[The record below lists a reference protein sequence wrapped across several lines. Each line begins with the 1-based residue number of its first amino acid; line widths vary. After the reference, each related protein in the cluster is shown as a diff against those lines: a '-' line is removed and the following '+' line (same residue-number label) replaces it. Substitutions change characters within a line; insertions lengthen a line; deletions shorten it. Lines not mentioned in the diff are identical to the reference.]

1 MVWANPMSGTPRRK
15 FLRTLLASGVGAVV
29 ARPLLAASPMTSLL
43 TRKIPSSG
51 EAVPVIGLGTW
62 QAFDIRDDAP
72 ARADAVQTLRVFFEQ
87 GLRVIDTSPMYG
99 AAEGVVGELLASAR
113 DPRAFVATKVWT
125 TGAEAGRRQIEAS
138 FKLLRREQLDL
149 IQVHNLV
156 DLDTQLK
163 TLAQLKHAG
172 RVRYVGVTH
181 YTASA
186 HAALVRAIE
195 RGGIDFVQVNYSL
208 AERDAERT
216 VLPAAA
222 AHGVAVL
229 VNRPLGEGSI
239 LARTRTRELPDF
251 AAELGARS
259 WAQFALK
266 WIVGHP
272 AVTCVIPGTRNPK
285 HLLDNAGAG
294 SGAAPDAALRAR
306 MAAAFDAA

>member
-1 MVWANPMSGTPRRK
+1 MPHPTRRQ
-15 FLRTLLASGVGAVV
+15 FLQTALASGAGALV
-29 ARPLLAASPMTSLL
+29 ARPLLSATPAMDVI

-51 EAVPVIGLGTW
+51 EALPIIGLGTW
-62 QAFDIRDDAP
+62 QAFDIRNDST
-72 ARADAVQTLRVFFEQ
+72 ARADAARTLRVFFEQ

-99 AAEGVVGELLASAR
+99 AAEGVVGELLAGEPS
-113 DPRAFVATKVWT
+113 PGAFVATKVWT
-125 TGAEAGRRQIEAS
+125 TGADAGRRQIEAS
-138 FKLLRREQLDL
+138 FRLLRRERLDL

-163 TLAQLKHAG
+163 TLMQLKHEG
-172 RVRYVGVTH
+172 RIRYIGVTH

-186 HAALVRAIE
+186 HAALVRSIE

-208 AERDAERT
+208 AERDADKT

-229 VNRPLGEGSI
+229 VNRPLGEGAI
-239 LARTRTRELPDF
+239 LARTRAHALPEF
-251 AAELGARS
+251 AGEIGVAT

-266 WIVGHP
+266 WILGHP

-294 SGAAPDAALRAR
+294 SGALPDAALRAR
-306 MAAAFDAA
+306 MVAAFEAS